1 MGQWILRVILP
12 NGQCCGN
19 VSVISNTVIMIVIRY
34 WKNTFNFRITK
45 QLVKDYGKNSNT
57 VGKCCSNRETSGK
70 FGRPFRWFSESFHG
84 HRWKWHS
91 YNPKISG
98 SLQIFVLWGLAGM
111 LEALTWE
118 TPTKTCKALTS
129 WSSFGWIVLLLLFC
143 NLMINVI

>member
-57 VGKCCSNRETSGK
+57 VGKCCSNWETSGT
-70 FGRPFRWFSESFHG
+70 FGRPFGWFSESFHG
-84 HRWKWHS
+84 HCWKWHS
-91 YNPKISG
+91 YNPKISR

-111 LEALTWE
+111 HLHLQKHARLWH
-118 TPTKTCKALTS
+118 LD
-129 WSSFGWIVLLLLFC
+129 LLLGELFSC
-143 NLMINVI
+143 CFFVI